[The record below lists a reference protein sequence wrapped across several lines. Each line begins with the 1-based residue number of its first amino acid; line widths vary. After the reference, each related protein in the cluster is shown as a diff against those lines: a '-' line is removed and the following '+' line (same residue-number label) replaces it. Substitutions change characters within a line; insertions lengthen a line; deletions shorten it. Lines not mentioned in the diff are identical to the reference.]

1 MLVLMGVSFSLCVAN
16 TAYADTIY
24 STGFE
29 NPPFVVGI
37 PLVGQ
42 DGWSVGG
49 TPDGP
54 LSPNAAVISKA
65 KPRQGKQSVLV
76 LGDDLVHQDFINFI
90 TGGYYDA
97 IGSYRK
103 TVDYDTGGTQTVR
116 ISAHVR
122 VNGKRTDTG
131 NNFFSASIVARGA
144 NVASTTPSGTVGIGE
159 LTISS
164 DGHVYG
170 YSGDDDVPVFLAKA
184 PVSLGEW
191 HNLAVDVNFTNSTF
205 SFFVDDDCLGSFP
218 FPSLPGNFLRRGS
231 LIAYAAPDTTELKKA
246 NYSAF
251 YDQFRIKV
259 VDESEGCKAK

>member
-1 MLVLMGVSFSLCVAN
+1 
-16 TAYADTIY
+16 
-24 STGFE
+24 
-29 NPPFVVGI
+29 
-37 PLVGQ
+37 
-42 DGWSVGG
+42 
-49 TPDGP
+49 
-54 LSPNAAVISKA
+54 
-65 KPRQGKQSVLV
+65 V
-76 LGDDLVHQDFINFI
+76 LGDDLVHQDFINSI

-144 NVASTTPSGTVGIGE
+144 KVASTTPSGTVGIGE

-205 SFFVDDDCLGSFP
+205 AFFVDDDCLGSFP